1 MERVGELLA
10 VANGLLFA
18 FSNIFNKRALDEMD
32 AATGM
37 IVTLVVN
44 NLINAAGLLV
54 IFLGGHWVPLVPRAV
69 VWFVL
74 AGIATSFIGRQVLF
88 ASVRMNGPSRAGSYK
103 VAAPLFTVLIGLLIL
118 KEKVGTGALV
128 GAGICLAGICVI
140 SLRGFSHPRGEIPES
155 PWKSL
160 GPLVGLASALA
171 YAGGMAVRKVGIAV
185 WPSAVGGAEIGSL
198 TAMTL
203 TLVSFAVSGRKIPW
217 SGIFSTK
224 SRHFYYSG
232 ICTGL
237 AVLCLFYALKLITVT
252 IANVMAGLEPL
263 FTVGL
268 SYLILRRQEEINAA
282 LVSGVLLVTVGV
294 ATIFVF

>member
-88 ASVRMNGPSRAGSYK
+88 ASVRMNGPS
-103 VAAPLFTVLIGLLIL
+103 LFLPTWLHL
-118 KEKVGTGALV
+118 
-128 GAGICLAGICVI
+128 
-140 SLRGFSHPRGEIPES
+140 
-155 PWKSL
+155 
-160 GPLVGLASALA
+160 
-171 YAGGMAVRKVGIAV
+171 
-185 WPSAVGGAEIGSL
+185 
-198 TAMTL
+198 
-203 TLVSFAVSGRKIPW
+203 
-217 SGIFSTK
+217 
-224 SRHFYYSG
+224 
-232 ICTGL
+232 
-237 AVLCLFYALKLITVT
+237 
-252 IANVMAGLEPL
+252 
-263 FTVGL
+263 
-268 SYLILRRQEEINAA
+268 
-282 LVSGVLLVTVGV
+282 
-294 ATIFVF
+294 